1 MSTGRAIRNTTGRKS
16 VRKTGRTAGRKPG
29 SRNKV
34 LHTQR
39 VRLPM
44 GWTLLLVSLVVSAV
58 AYLLLCTR
66 TEALG
71 RQIKAEELEIEQL
84 RRRVASEEVRWSE
97 MIGPR
102 RLEEALRKQR
112 LVMTYPAAHQIVHVR
127 DMAMWESGQGS
138 SSLVGRLDRD
148 DGGRMRP

>member
-1 MSTGRAIRNTTGRKS
+1 MTTVRTTRKPG
-16 VRKTGRTAGRKPG
+16 RKTGRTSGRAPG

-34 LHTQR
+34 LHTRR
-39 VRLPM
+39 VRLPI
-44 GWTLLLVSLVVSAV
+44 GWTLMLAMLVVGAV

-71 RQIKAEELEIEQL
+71 RQIRAEELEIEQL

-102 RLEEALRKQR
+102 RLEEALRRHR
-112 LVMTYPAAHQIVHVR
+112 LVMNYPAAHQIVHIR
-127 DMAMWESGQGS
+127 DMALWESGQGPVEM
-138 SSLVGRLDRD
+138 VGQLDRA
-148 DGGRMRP
+148 DGGFMRQ

>member
-1 MSTGRAIRNTTGRKS
+1 MSTTRTT
-16 VRKTGRTAGRKPG
+16 RKTGRAAGRSVGRSAGRKPG

-34 LHTQR
+34 LHTRR
-39 VRLPM
+39 VRMPM
-44 GWTLLLVSLVVSAV
+44 GWTLLLAMLVVSAV
-58 AYLLLCTR
+58 AYLLMCTR

-102 RLEEALRKQR
+102 RLEEALRKHR
-112 LVMTYPAAHQIVHVR
+112 LVMNYPAAHQIVHVR
-127 DMAMWESGQGS
+127 DMAMWESGQGPVDM
-138 SSLVGRLDRD
+138 VGQLDRF
-148 DGGRMRP
+148 DGGRMLP

>member
-1 MSTGRAIRNTTGRKS
+1 MTTGRTT
-16 VRKTGRTAGRKPG
+16 RKTGRKPGRTAGRKPG

-34 LHTQR
+34 LHTRR

-44 GWTLLLVSLVVSAV
+44 GWSLLLVMFVVSAV
-58 AYLLLCTR
+58 AYLFLCTT

-71 RQIKAEELEIEQL
+71 RQIKEEEQQIEQL

-102 RLEEALRKQR
+102 RLEEALRKHR
-112 LVMTYPAAHQIVHVR
+112 LVMNYPANHQIVHVR

-138 SSLVGRLDRD
+138 SDMIGQLDRR
-148 DGGRMRP
+148 DGGRIRQ

>member
-1 MSTGRAIRNTTGRKS
+1 MSTVRKIRNTGRKS
-16 VRKTGRTAGRKPG
+16 LRGSGRKPG

-44 GWTLLLVSLVVSAV
+44 RWTLSLVMLVVSAV

-102 RLEEALRKQR
+102 RLEEALRKHR
-112 LVMTYPAAHQIVHVR
+112 LVMGYPAAHQILHVR
-127 DMAMWESGQGS
+127 DMALWESGQGPVEM
-138 SSLVGRLDRD
+138 VGRLERG
-148 DGGRMRP
+148 DGGRMLP